1 MRFVFRW
8 LFRLLVV
15 GLVLSIGVVLLKD
28 LLLKELLASHI
39 ERETGLETRI
49 GRLEVGIL
57 SPRLTVENLRLYNP
71 PEFGGSVFLHVA
83 ECHVEYDW
91 LALLQ
96 HRVHLRLFRL
106 NLAEA
111 SIVEDVAGQTNLE
124 SIHRRLRRKQAS
136 EPRSDFTFGGLD
148 MLNLSLGRLHRL
160 NLAAPGRIQTISL
173 GVQNEIY
180 TNLDTEK
187 DVLYALGRLAL
198 RIGVSQLTNH
208 FPIAP
213 DLSRPRSTEKAPA
226 PLRPPATTPAPGRR

>member
-1 MRFVFRW
+1 MRFLFRW

-28 LLLKELLASHI
+28 LLLKELLVSHI

-57 SPRLTVENLRLYNP
+57 SPRFTVENLRLYNP

-83 ECHVEYDW
+83 ECHVEYDR

-96 HRVHLRLFRL
+96 RRVHFRLFRL

-111 SIVEDVAGQTNLE
+111 SVVEDVAGRTNLE
-124 SIHRRLRRKQAS
+124 SIHRRLRRKEAS
-136 EPRSDFTFGGLD
+136 EPRSDFEFAGLD
-148 MLNLSLGRLHRL
+148 MLNLSLGRLNRL
-160 NLAAPGRIQTISL
+160 NLAAPGRIQTMNL
-173 GVQNEIY
+173 GVRNEIY
-180 TNLDTEK
+180 TNLRTEK
-187 DVLYALGRLAL
+187 DVLHALGRLAL
-198 RIGVSQLTNH
+198 RVGLNQLTYH

-213 DLSRPRSTEKAPA
+213 DLSRSRPIENAPATLRPTAPSPTPRS
-226 PLRPPATTPAPGRR
+226 R

>member
-83 ECHVEYDW
+83 ECHVEYDR

-96 HRVHLRLFRL
+96 RRVHLRLFRL

-124 SIHRRLRRKQAS
+124 SIHRLRLS
-136 EPRSDFTFGGLD
+136 
-148 MLNLSLGRLHRL
+148 NL
-160 NLAAPGRIQTISL
+160 
-173 GVQNEIY
+173 
-180 TNLDTEK
+180 
-187 DVLYALGRLAL
+187 
-198 RIGVSQLTNH
+198 
-208 FPIAP
+208 
-213 DLSRPRSTEKAPA
+213 
-226 PLRPPATTPAPGRR
+226 